1 MINSAVFT
9 PLYAPGLRKVIFES
23 FTYMPTEYDKFLNV
37 GSSRRQYE
45 EDYRMAGFG
54 DVPQK
59 PEGSSIIY
67 DDPVPDIVLR
77 WVWTPFGKGFRAT
90 HEAMADEL
98 YGQLRKMATAMG
110 KAFRTQNEIE
120 GASVLNLAFTAP
132 AAPVTSNQGYEGAA
146 GRSLCASAGV
156 GAGGAH
162 VLLRGGTARNAPTAA
177 VDLGVTSLQDALVDF
192 ERFVD
197 ESNVPIVYIP
207 RMLTVA
213 PENSPLARELLGSQ
227 FKPFTADNEIN
238 VLQSAGLKLMV
249 SHYMTDTDAWF
260 LSADKSDHD
269 LWFIWREK
277 FQTGA
282 ADDFDTGDGKMKGYM
297 RFGVGFG
304 DWRGFWGSPGV

>member
-23 FTYMPTEYDKFLNV
+23 YTYMPTEYDKFLNV

-45 EDYRMAGFG
+45 EDYRMGGFG

-59 PEGSSIIY
+59 PEGTSIIY
-67 DDPVPDIVLR
+67 DDPVPDTTLR

-110 KAFRTQNEIE
+110 KAFRTQTEIE
-120 GASVLNLAFTAP
+120 GASVLNNAFTAP
-132 AAPVTSNQGYEGAA
+132 AAGANNSGYDGL
-146 GRSLCASAGV
+146 SLCNT
-156 GAGGAH
+156 AH
-162 VLLRGGTARNAPTAA
+162 PLLRGGTARNRPTAD
-177 VDLGVTSLQDALVDF
+177 VDLGVTALQDALVDF

-197 ESNVPIVYIP
+197 ESGVPVVYIP
-207 RMLTVA
+207 RMLIVA
-213 PENSPLARELLGSQ
+213 PESMPLGRELLGSQ

-238 VLQSAGLKLMV
+238 VIQSAGLRLMV

-277 FQTGA
+277 FMTAA

-297 RFGVGFG
+297 RLGTGFG
-304 DWRGFWGSPGV
+304 DWRGFWGTQGV